1 MINDILIKN
10 NYYIIENNFN
20 DQFHIALY
28 YLDENKCK
36 AIIRRLDNNNWAQN
50 LKIKIIDFEYDDFE
64 NISLGSS
71 DESFKVLDI
80 YTRIKLYKMDY
91 NINQKIPKVIIQTS
105 NYNSDVNI
113 YHYNSIV
120 SLIELNPEYEYKLF
134 TDQECREFIINNC
147 KNNIFDS
154 IKDNIE
160 KTYDLLVSGK
170 IKADFFK
177 YFYLYIN
184 GGCYINCKMI
194 MKKPL
199 NTIIKPDD
207 EIILCNDE
215 NNDSIYYGGIIFS
228 CKENKYLLKCI
239 KNIILHTLNFNKGDS
254 PYFLTINELSYNT
267 FKNINKILIKNDKN
281 IYFYN
286 EHNKSE
292 ETILFNIKYKNYNN
306 DDYRILWK
314 NNEYF
319 YIEYKNVANFKIL
332 FYPNNYNDKFDIILL
347 KDNIFLIKRI
357 DKNEGWAQ
365 NVKLHIINLTNNNI
379 YNINIG
385 SSNDNEK
392 FFLVE

>member
-177 YFYLYIN
+177 YFYFVW
-184 GGCYINCKMI
+184 
-194 MKKPL
+194 
-199 NTIIKPDD
+199 
-207 EIILCNDE
+207 
-215 NNDSIYYGGIIFS
+215 GGISPTMLGTSIQA
-228 CKENKYLLKCI
+228 
-239 KNIILHTLNFNKGDS
+239 IIDTANCV
-254 PYFLTINELSYNT
+254 FLISAL
-267 FKNINKILIKNDKN
+267 
-281 IYFYN
+281 
-286 EHNKSE
+286 
-292 ETILFNIKYKNYNN
+292 
-306 DDYRILWK
+306 
-314 NNEYF
+314 
-319 YIEYKNVANFKIL
+319 
-332 FYPNNYNDKFDIILL
+332 P
-347 KDNIFLIKRI
+347 IFLK
-357 DKNEGWAQ
+357 
-365 NVKLHIINLTNNNI
+365 
-379 YNINIG
+379 
-385 SSNDNEK
+385 
-392 FFLVE
+392 